1 MGFAKCIFYM
11 VLACGGLTMG
21 AAAHAQ
27 CTRMVVAADPTYPPL
42 HWYDGE
48 TLQGASIEIAKRVL
62 TDLKIDFEIR
72 SPGPFPRVMALAE
85 RGEVD
90 MVATLKKTPEREAF
104 LLYPKTVVLQNP
116 VAAFTM
122 RNQPWVYRDRADLIG
137 RRGAI
142 ARGNVFGGGLDEYI
156 HEKLS
161 VQEVSRPEASFGLM
175 ELGRVEY
182 FITGYYTGMALL
194 WKRGDNTGF
203 VALEPFLVDT
213 PNYLALTR
221 KGNCA
226 DKLEQID
233 ARLAVLKKAGV
244 LDEILRASIQRW
256 KARPVMVER

>member
-1 MGFAKCIFYM
+1 
-11 VLACGGLTMG
+11 L
-21 AAAHAQ
+21 
-27 CTRMVVAADPTYPPL
+27 
-42 HWYDGE
+42 
-48 TLQGASIEIAKRVL
+48 
-62 TDLKIDFEIR
+62 
-72 SPGPFPRVMALAE
+72 
-85 RGEVD
+85 
-90 MVATLKKTPEREAF
+90 
-104 LLYPKTVVLQNP
+104 
-116 VAAFTM
+116 
-122 RNQPWVYRDRADLIG
+122 RNLPWAYRDRADLIG